1 MHLLSQKNIV
11 LKDIEQ
17 YENLADYNFV
27 HPKGNSLASNILET
41 YFRSFMEINKIV
53 KLFIVVTGIN
63 KNIRTGVRY
72 ICVHMEAR
80 EREKVSKHISLSSTS
95 ITPLTLLW
103 TNVI

>member
-27 HPKGNSLASNILET
+27 HPKGNSFASTILET
-41 YFRSFMEINKIV
+41 YFWSFMEINKIV
-53 KLFIVVTGIN
+53 RLFIVVTGIN

-80 EREKVSKHISLSSTS
+80 ERERESVKAHFTK
-95 ITPLTLLW
+95 
-103 TNVI
+103 